1 MLINVILRTRNK
13 IISLTKVTFFISSSS
28 SDFDLI
34 PKNEF
39 NILFNHI
46 L

>member
-1 MLINVILRTRNK
+1 MNVILSTINK
-13 IISLTKVTFFISSSS
+13 AIILLNERPFRSLSN

-46 L
+46 